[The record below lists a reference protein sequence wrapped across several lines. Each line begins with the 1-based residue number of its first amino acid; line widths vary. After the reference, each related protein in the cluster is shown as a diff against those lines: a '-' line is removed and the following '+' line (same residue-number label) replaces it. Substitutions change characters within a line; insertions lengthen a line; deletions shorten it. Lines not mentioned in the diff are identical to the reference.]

1 VKSALPKEDLFMRLL
16 FALLFLI
23 CMWLPSSVLA
33 EYYQYRDQNGVLRF
47 TDNLADVP
55 EDQRQQIERYS
66 ESGDLFTQEDES
78 EVEAEDEALEEDLEE
93 DMEDTQEAS
102 IQEESGEDM
111 EEEGA
116 DQSEETEPVQDDNLA
131 QLKILNQ
138 MKAALDEEFAV
149 LMEEKQALLQ
159 YKDSKKNMSMK
170 EAREYQKSVTLL
182 NQRITDFEERRQA
195 YKKEA
200 DAFNAQPGK

>member
-1 VKSALPKEDLFMRLL
+1 MRLL
-16 FALLFLI
+16 YALLFLI

-55 EDQRQQIERYS
+55 EDQRQQIESY
-66 ESGDLFTQEDES
+66 TES
-78 EVEAEDEALEEDLEE
+78 EDYVMTEEESPEYLQ
-93 DMEDTQEAS
+93 DTS
-102 IQEESGEDM
+102 VQEETGEDM
-111 EEEGA
+111 VGA
-116 DQSEETEPVQDDNLA
+116 DQDEETETIRDDNLA
-131 QLKILNQ
+131 QLKKLNQ
-138 MKAALDEEFAV
+138 MKAALDEEFAE

-159 YKDSKKNMSMK
+159 YKESKKNISIK
-170 EAREYQKSVTLL
+170 EAKDYQKKVTLL

-200 DAFNAQPGK
+200 DAFNAQAGK

>member
-1 VKSALPKEDLFMRLL
+1 MRLL
-16 FALLFLI
+16 YALLFLI

-55 EDQRQQIERYS
+55 EDQRQQIESY
-66 ESGDLFTQEDES
+66 TES
-78 EVEAEDEALEEDLEE
+78 EEFVKTEEESLEYLQ
-93 DMEDTQEAS
+93 DTS
-102 IQEESGEDM
+102 VQEETGEDM
-111 EEEGA
+111 EGA
-116 DQSEETEPVQDDNLA
+116 DQSEETGEDVEGAVQSEETETAKDDNLA
-131 QLKILNQ
+131 QLKKLNQ

-149 LMEEKQALLQ
+149 LMEEKQVLLQ
-159 YKDSKKNMSMK
+159 YKDSKKNMSVK
-170 EAREYQKSVTLL
+170 EAKAYQKKVTLL

-200 DAFNAQPGK
+200 DAFNAQAGK

>member
-1 VKSALPKEDLFMRLL
+1 MRLL

-23 CMWLPSSVLA
+23 CMLLPSSALA

-55 EDQRQQIERYS
+55 EDQRQQIKSY
-66 ESGDLFTQEDES
+66 TES
-78 EVEAEDEALEEDLEE
+78 EAFVMTEEES
-93 DMEDTQEAS
+93 MEYLQDTSA
-102 IQEESGEDM
+102 QEETGEDM
-111 EEEGA
+111 EGADQSEETGEDMEGA
-116 DQSEETEPVQDDNLA
+116 DQSEETETGRDDNLA
-131 QLKILNQ
+131 QLKKLNQ
-138 MKAALDEEFAV
+138 MKAVLDEEFAE
-149 LMEEKQALLQ
+149 LMEEKQVLLQ
-159 YKDSKKNMSMK
+159 YKDSKKNMSIK
-170 EAREYQKSVTLL
+170 EAKAYQKKVTLL

>member
-1 VKSALPKEDLFMRLL
+1 MRLL
-16 FALLFLI
+16 YALLFLI

-55 EDQRQQIERYS
+55 EDQRQQIESY
-66 ESGDLFTQEDES
+66 TES
-78 EVEAEDEALEEDLEE
+78 EEFVMTEEESLEYLQ
-93 DMEDTQEAS
+93 DTS
-102 IQEESGEDM
+102 DQEETGEDM
-111 EEEGA
+111 EGA
-116 DQSEETEPVQDDNLA
+116 DQSEETGEDMESANQSEEAETGRDDNLA
-131 QLKILNQ
+131 QLKKLNQ

-149 LMEEKQALLQ
+149 LMEEKQVLLQ

-170 EAREYQKSVTLL
+170 EAKAYQKKVTLL

-200 DAFNAQPGK
+200 DAFNAQAGK

>member
-1 VKSALPKEDLFMRLL
+1 MRLL

-23 CMWLPSSVLA
+23 CMLLPSSALA

-55 EDQRQQIERYS
+55 EDQRQQIKSY
-66 ESGDLFTQEDES
+66 TES
-78 EVEAEDEALEEDLEE
+78 EAFVMTEEES
-93 DMEDTQEAS
+93 MEYLQDTSA
-102 IQEESGEDM
+102 QEETGEDM
-111 EEEGA
+111 EGADKSEETGEDMEGA
-116 DQSEETEPVQDDNLA
+116 DQSEETETGRDDNLA
-131 QLKILNQ
+131 QLKKLNQ
-138 MKAALDEEFAV
+138 MKAVLDEEFAE
-149 LMEEKQALLQ
+149 LMEEKQVLLQ
-159 YKDSKKNMSMK
+159 YKDSKKNMSIK
-170 EAREYQKSVTLL
+170 EARAYQKKVTLL

>member
-1 VKSALPKEDLFMRLL
+1 MRLL

-23 CMWLPSSVLA
+23 CMLLPSSVLA

-55 EDQRQQIERYS
+55 EDQRQQIESY
-66 ESGDLFTQEDES
+66 TES
-78 EVEAEDEALEEDLEE
+78 EAFVMTEEESLEYLQDK
-93 DMEDTQEAS
+93 S
-102 IQEESGEDM
+102 VQEETGEDM
-111 EEEGA
+111 ESASQSEETGEDMEGA
-116 DQSEETEPVQDDNLA
+116 DQIEETDTGRDDSLA
-131 QLKILNQ
+131 QLKELNQ
-138 MKAALDEEFAV
+138 MKAALDQEFAE
-149 LMEEKQALLQ
+149 LMEEKQVLLQ

-170 EAREYQKSVTLL
+170 EARAYQKKQTRL

-200 DAFNAQPGK
+200 DAFNAQAGK

>member
-1 VKSALPKEDLFMRLL
+1 MRLL
-16 FALLFLI
+16 YALLFLI

-55 EDQRQQIERYS
+55 EDQRQQIESY
-66 ESGDLFTQEDES
+66 TES
-78 EVEAEDEALEEDLEE
+78 EEFVKTEEESLEYLQ
-93 DMEDTQEAS
+93 DTS
-102 IQEESGEDM
+102 VQEETGEDM
-111 EEEGA
+111 EGA
-116 DQSEETEPVQDDNLA
+116 DQSEETGEDMEGADQSEEAETGRDDNLA
-131 QLKILNQ
+131 QLKKLNQ

-149 LMEEKQALLQ
+149 LMEEKQILLQ
-159 YKDSKKNMSMK
+159 YKESKKNLSMQ
-170 EAREYQKSVTLL
+170 EARAYQKKVTLL

-200 DAFNAQPGK
+200 DAFNAQAGK